1 MPAIAVHAQLHC
13 TGVSRLLT
21 KFKLETIGHSVGLL
35 PLLAMVYGL
44 GFMLYQSRFTVLNFQ
59 KV

>member
-44 GFMLYQSRFTVLNFQ
+44 GFQSQFTVLNFQ